1 MQLGTGLKRCRAA
14 SNLNPSPK
22 PDLIRTLTLAPTLI
36 LTREW
41 ARVSL
46 ELSSTRELRYK
57 KLSAPPL
64 EAAVAMRD
72 ATEVRVGD
80 NLQSQSPVS
89 ISNQCR
95 GASGARGRQPRGRRH
110 NEHSH
115 AELHPRGTIQG
126 RHAAAQVAA
135 HAQPALPAARS
146 HCAQG
151 GVAEQ
156 AGRGRCRQVHEA
168 VVRA

>member
-1 MQLGTGLKRCRAA
+1 MALYLLWQALALIKGSVGGPLELTLLRSPVVSLLQSDLEMQLGTGLKRCRAA

-22 PDLIRTLTLAPTLI
+22 PNLIRTLTLAPTLI

-80 NLQSQSPVS
+80 NL
-89 ISNQCR
+89 
-95 GASGARGRQPRGRRH
+95 
-110 NEHSH
+110 
-115 AELHPRGTIQG
+115 
-126 RHAAAQVAA
+126 
-135 HAQPALPAARS
+135 
-146 HCAQG
+146 
-151 GVAEQ
+151 
-156 AGRGRCRQVHEA
+156 
-168 VVRA
+168 